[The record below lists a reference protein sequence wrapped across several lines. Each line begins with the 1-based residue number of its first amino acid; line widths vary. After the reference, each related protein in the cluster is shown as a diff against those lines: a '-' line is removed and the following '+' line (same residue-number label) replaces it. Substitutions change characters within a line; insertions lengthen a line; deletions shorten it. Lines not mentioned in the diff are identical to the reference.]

1 MKYVITGSLGHISKP
16 VVSALVK
23 AGHEV
28 VVITSNKDRVKDIE
42 SLGATAATGSVDDVS
57 FLKQAFAGADVVY
70 TMVPPN
76 FGTPDIKKHIE
87 HAGKN
92 YVAAIKGSS
101 VKYIV
106 NLSSIG
112 AHLPTGAGPISGLH
126 HAENVLNTLPGVNIK
141 HLRPAYFYNN
151 LLSNVG
157 LIKSMGIIGSN
168 FSVTGNKFPIADT
181 ADIASVVAEELL
193 QLNFTGQ
200 SVRYIAS
207 DEVSTE
213 SIASTIGAAIGKTDL
228 PWVAFTDE
236 QARDGMLQAGLPPD
250 IANNYVEMGQ
260 IINNGKI
267 SEEYWKHQPPALGK
281 TKLADFA
288 KVFAAAYKA

>member
-28 VVITSNKDRVKDIE
+28 VVVTSNKDRVKDIE
-42 SLGATAATGSVDDVS
+42 SLGATAATGSIDDAS
-57 FLKQAFAGADVVY
+57 FLKQVFTGADAVY

-87 HAGKN
+87 NVGKN

-126 HAENVLNTLPGVNIK
+126 HAENALNTLPGVNIK

-157 LIKSMGIIGSN
+157 LIKSMGIMGSN
-168 FSVTGNKFPIADT
+168 FSVTGNKFPIVDT
-181 ADIASVVAEELL
+181 ADIAAVVIEELL

-200 SVRYIAS
+200 SIRYIAS

-213 SIASTIGAAIGKTDL
+213 NIASAIGAAIGKPDL

-236 QARDGMLQAGLPPD
+236 QAKDGMLQAGLPNN
-250 IANNYVEMGQ
+250 IADNYVEMGRTL
-260 IINNGKI
+260 NNGKI
-267 SEEYWKHQPPALGK
+267 AEEYWKHQPPALGK